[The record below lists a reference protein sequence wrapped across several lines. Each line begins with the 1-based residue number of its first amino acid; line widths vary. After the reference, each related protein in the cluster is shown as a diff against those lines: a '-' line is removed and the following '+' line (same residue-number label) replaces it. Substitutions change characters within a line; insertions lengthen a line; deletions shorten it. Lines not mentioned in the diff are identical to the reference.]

1 MVYMIHKVV
10 KHRFVKHKVV
20 NHNLLVVYES
30 DGMSI

>member
-1 MVYMIHKVV
+1 MIHKVV